1 MIDDKTDIK
10 DKQVRSTFSEELSK
24 RFLQYALSTITSR
37 SLPDVRDGLKPVHR
51 RLLYAMS
58 LLNLT
63 PEKGFKKSARVVGDV
78 MGKFHPHGDAA
89 IYDSMVRMAQEFS
102 MNYTL
107 VEGQGNFGNID
118 GDNAAAMRYT
128 EARLSKVASLMLQ
141 GINENAIDFRD
152 TYDGDGIEPIL
163 LPSGFPNLL
172 VNGAQ
177 GIAVGMAC
185 SIPPHNLFEI
195 CEAAKL
201 LIENRKIEINE
212 ILKIIKGPD
221 FPTGGTILES
231 QSSIQE
237 TYKNGKGSFRLRA
250 NWVIEKKAAGK
261 WQICVNEIPFQ
272 MQKSRIIEKLADL
285 ISEKKLI
292 LVSDVRDESSD
303 EIRIIIEPKTKNL
316 NPDELMDTLFRQT
329 DLETRVQ
336 LNLNVL
342 DEQGKPKIMTVKE
355 ALISWIDHR
364 RTILK
369 RVSLYNLDKINRR
382 LEVLDSYLIVYL
394 NLNKVIKIIRE
405 DKDPKQNLMLK
416 FKLSEMQAVSIL
428 DMKLRNLRKLEEREI
443 ILEKEN
449 LLMEKLSL
457 EKLLNSQA
465 KQWKEIKK
473 QIDDLK
479 NKFND
484 EIIRKTKINN
494 TIIEIKE
501 NISLNVENEPVTVV
515 LSKKGWIK
523 TIKGHNID
531 FGKINFKEGDDLN
544 LYLSLNSID
553 KLLIFATNGKF
564 YSIPV
569 YKLPSGRGF
578 GEPLSIILD
587 DISDA
592 KALYLSNSKDEK
604 LLLVSSDGRG
614 FIVDSKEISSKR
626 KSGKQI
632 LNLKGD
638 NQAIACLHVN
648 GDMLA
653 IVGENRKILIFNIHD
668 IPKLNK
674 GQGVILQ
681 RYNDGQCA
689 DAKIIDSNSGLFWRQ
704 GKDRIRTEKNLITW
718 IGKRGGTGKMPPRG
732 FPNPPKFT

>member
-1 MIDDKTDIK
+1 MIDDKTNIK
-10 DKQVRSTFSEELSK
+10 DKQVSSTFSEELSK

-89 IYDSMVRMAQEFS
+89 IYDSMVRMAQDFS

-128 EARLSKVASLMLQ
+128 EARMSKVASLMLQ

-152 TYDGDGIEPIL
+152 TYDGDGREPIL

-221 FPTGGTILES
+221 FPTGGTIVES
-231 QSSIQE
+231 QNSIQE
-237 TYKNGKGSFRLRA
+237 TYNNGKGSFRLRA
-250 NWVIEKKAAGK
+250 NWVIEKKASGK
-261 WQICVNEIPFQ
+261 WQICINEIPFQ
-272 MQKSRIIEKLADL
+272 IQKSRIIEKLADL

-303 EIRIIIEPKTKNL
+303 EIRIIIEPKTRNL
-316 NPDELMDTLFRQT
+316 NPNELMETLFRQT

-342 DEQGKPKIMTVKE
+342 DEQGKPKIMTIKE

-364 RTILK
+364 RTILI
-369 RVSLYNLDKINRR
+369 RVSSYNLDKINKR

-405 DKDPKQNLMLK
+405 DKDPKKNLMLK
-416 FKLSEMQAVSIL
+416 FKLSSMQAVSIL

-443 ILEKEN
+443 ILEKEH
-449 LLMEKLSL
+449 LLIEKLSL
-457 EKLLNSQA
+457 ENLLNNTA

-484 EIIRKTKINN
+484 EIIRKTRIEN
-494 TIIEIKE
+494 TVIEIKE
-501 NISLNVENEPVTVV
+501 KISLNVEKEPVTVV

-544 LYLSLNSID
+544 LYLSLNSVD
-553 KLLIFATNGKF
+553 TLLIFANNGKS

-614 FIVDSKEISSKR
+614 FIVGAKGIYSKR

-638 NQAIACLHVN
+638 NQAIACLPVN

-653 IVGENRKILIFNIHD
+653 IVGENRKILIFNIND
-668 IPKLNK
+668 IPELNK

-689 DAKIIDSNSGLFWRQ
+689 DAKIIDSHSGLSWRQ
-704 GKDRIRTEKNLITW
+704 GKDRIRTEKSLITW
-718 IGKRGGTGKMPPRG
+718 IGKRGGAGKMPPRG
-732 FPNPPKFT
+732 FPSPPKFT

>member
-1 MIDDKTDIK
+1 MIDDKTNIK
-10 DKQVRSTFSEELSK
+10 DKQVSSTFSEELSK

-89 IYDSMVRMAQEFS
+89 IYDSMVRMAQDFS

-107 VEGQGNFGNID
+107 IEGQGNFGNID

-128 EARLSKVASLMLQ
+128 EARMSKVASLMLQ

-152 TYDGDGIEPIL
+152 TYDGDGLEPIL

-221 FPTGGTILES
+221 FPTGGTIVES
-231 QSSIQE
+231 QNSIQE
-237 TYKNGKGSFRLRA
+237 TYNNGKGSFRLRA
-250 NWVIEKKAAGK
+250 NWVIEKKASGK
-261 WQICVNEIPFQ
+261 WQICINEIPFQ
-272 MQKSRIIEKLADL
+272 IQKSRIIEKLADL

-303 EIRIIIEPKTKNL
+303 EIRIIIEPKTRNL
-316 NPDELMDTLFRQT
+316 NPNELMETLFRQT

-342 DEQGKPKIMTVKE
+342 DEQGKPKIMTIKE

-364 RTILK
+364 RTILI
-369 RVSLYNLDKINRR
+369 RVSSYNLDKINKR

-405 DKDPKQNLMLK
+405 DKDPKKNLMLK
-416 FKLSEMQAVSIL
+416 FKLSSMQAVSIL
-428 DMKLRNLRKLEEREI
+428 DMKLRNLRKLEEKEI
-443 ILEKEN
+443 ILEKEH
-449 LLMEKLSL
+449 LLIEKLSL
-457 EKLLNSQA
+457 ENLLNNTA

-484 EIIRKTKINN
+484 EIIRKTRIEN
-494 TIIEIKE
+494 TVIEIKE
-501 NISLNVENEPVTVV
+501 KVSLNVEKEPVTVV

-544 LYLSLNSID
+544 LYLSLNSVD
-553 KLLIFATNGKF
+553 TLLIFANNGKS

-614 FIVDSKEISSKR
+614 FIVGAKGIYSKR

-638 NQAIACLHVN
+638 NQAIACLPVN

-653 IVGENRKILIFNIHD
+653 IVGENRKILMFNIND
-668 IPKLNK
+668 IPELNK

-689 DAKIIDSNSGLFWRQ
+689 DAKIIDSHSGLSWRQ
-704 GKDRIRTEKNLITW
+704 GKDRIRTEKSLITW
-718 IGKRGGTGKMPPRG
+718 IGKRGGAGKMPPRG
-732 FPNPPKFT
+732 FPSPPKFT

>member
-1 MIDDKTDIK
+1 MIDDKTEIK
-10 DKQVRSTFSEELSK
+10 DKQVSSTFSEELSK

-37 SLPDVRDGLKPVHR
+37 SLPDARDGLKPVHR

-152 TYDGDGIEPIL
+152 TYDGDGLEPTL

-212 ILKIIKGPD
+212 ILEIIKGPD

-250 NWVIEKKAAGK
+250 NWVIEKKVGGK
-261 WQICVNEIPFQ
+261 WQICINEIPFQ

-316 NPDELMDTLFRQT
+316 DPNELMETLFRQT

-394 NLNKVIKIIRE
+394 NLNKVIQIIRE
-405 DKDPKQNLMLK
+405 DKDPRQQLMLK

-449 LLMEKLSL
+449 LLIKKLSL
-457 EKLLNSQA
+457 EKLLNSKA

-484 EIIRKTKINN
+484 EIIRKTTIEN

-501 NISLNVENEPVTVV
+501 NISLNVEKEPVTVV

-523 TIKGHNID
+523 TVKGHNID
-531 FGKINFKEGDDLN
+531 FEKINFKEGDDLN
-544 LYLSLNSID
+544 LSLSLNSID
-553 KLLIFATNGKF
+553 KLLIFANNGKF

-614 FIVDSKEISSKR
+614 FIVGNKKISSKR

-638 NQAIACLHVN
+638 NQAIACLPVN

-653 IVGENRKILIFNIHD
+653 IVGENRKILIFNIND
-668 IPKLNK
+668 IPELNK

-681 RYNDGQCA
+681 RYSDGQCA

>member
-1 MIDDKTDIK
+1 MINDKTDVK
-10 DKQVRSTFSEELSK
+10 DKQVNSTFSEELSK

-152 TYDGDGIEPIL
+152 TYDGDGLEPIL

-195 CEAAKL
+195 CESAKL
-201 LIENRKIEINE
+201 LIDNRKIEINE

-261 WQICVNEIPFQ
+261 WQICINEIPFQ
-272 MQKSRIIEKLADL
+272 IQKSRIIEKLADL

-303 EIRIIIEPKTKNL
+303 EIRIIIEPKTKSL
-316 NPDELMDTLFRQT
+316 NPDELMETLFRQT

-336 LNLNVL
+336 LNLNAL
-342 DEQGKPKIMTVKE
+342 DEQGKPKIMTIKE

-369 RVSLYNLDKINRR
+369 RVNLYNLAKINKR
-382 LEVLDSYLIVYL
+382 LEALESYLIVFL
-394 NLNKVIKIIRE
+394 NLDKVIKIIRE
-405 DKDPKQNLMLK
+405 DKEPRQTLMLK
-416 FKLSEMQAVSIL
+416 FNLSEIQTISIL
-428 DMKLRNLRKLEEREI
+428 DMRLRNLRKLEEREI

-449 LLMEKLSL
+449 LLMKKSSI
-457 EKLLNSQA
+457 EKLLNSKA

-484 EIIRKTKINN
+484 EIIRKTRIEN

-501 NISLNVENEPVTVV
+501 NISLTVEKEPVTVI

-523 TIKGHNID
+523 TIKGHKID

-553 KLLIFATNGKF
+553 QLLIFANNGKF

-578 GEPLSIILD
+578 GEPLSIIFD

-604 LLLVSSDGRG
+604 LLLVSSVGRG
-614 FIVDSKEISSKR
+614 FIVSTKEISSKR

-638 NQAIACLHVN
+638 SQAIACLPVN

-653 IVGENRKILIFNIHD
+653 IVGENRKILIFNIND
-668 IPKLNK
+668 IPELNK

-718 IGKRGGTGKMPPRG
+718 RGKRGGAGKMPPRG
-732 FPNPPKFT
+732 FPNPPMFT

>member
-1 MIDDKTDIK
+1 MIDDKTNIK
-10 DKQVRSTFSEELSK
+10 DKQVSSTFSEELSK

-89 IYDSMVRMAQEFS
+89 IYDSMVRMAQDFS

-107 VEGQGNFGNID
+107 IEGQGNFGNID

-128 EARLSKVASLMLQ
+128 EARMSKVASLMLQ

-152 TYDGDGIEPIL
+152 TYDGDGLEPIL

-221 FPTGGTILES
+221 FPTGGTIVES
-231 QSSIQE
+231 QNSIQE
-237 TYKNGKGSFRLRA
+237 TYNNGKGSFRLRA
-250 NWVIEKKAAGK
+250 NWVIEKKASGK
-261 WQICVNEIPFQ
+261 WQICINEIPFQ
-272 MQKSRIIEKLADL
+272 IQKSRIIEKLADL

-303 EIRIIIEPKTKNL
+303 EIRIIIEPKTRNL
-316 NPDELMDTLFRQT
+316 NPNELMETLFRQT

-342 DEQGKPKIMTVKE
+342 DEQGKPKIMTIKE

-364 RTILK
+364 RTILI
-369 RVSLYNLDKINRR
+369 RVSSYNLDKINKR

-405 DKDPKQNLMLK
+405 DKDPKKNLMLK
-416 FKLSEMQAVSIL
+416 FKLSSMQAVSIL

-443 ILEKEN
+443 ILEKEH
-449 LLMEKLSL
+449 LLIEKLSL
-457 EKLLNSQA
+457 ENLLNNTA
-465 KQWKEIKK
+465 KQWKEINK

-484 EIIRKTKINN
+484 EIIRKTRIEN
-494 TIIEIKE
+494 TVIEIKE
-501 NISLNVENEPVTVV
+501 KVSLNVEKEPVTVV

-544 LYLSLNSID
+544 LYLSLNSVD
-553 KLLIFATNGKF
+553 TLLIFANNGKS

-614 FIVDSKEISSKR
+614 FIVGAKGIYSKR

-638 NQAIACLHVN
+638 NQAIACLPVN

-653 IVGENRKILIFNIHD
+653 IVGENRKILMFNIND
-668 IPKLNK
+668 IPELNK

-689 DAKIIDSNSGLFWRQ
+689 DAKIIDSHSGLSWRQ
-704 GKDRIRTEKNLITW
+704 GKDRIRTEKSLITW
-718 IGKRGGTGKMPPRG
+718 IGKRGGAGKMPPRG
-732 FPNPPKFT
+732 FPSPPKFT

>member
-1 MIDDKTDIK
+1 MINDKTDVK
-10 DKQVRSTFSEELSK
+10 DKQVNSTFSEELSK

-152 TYDGDGIEPIL
+152 TYDGDGLEPIL

-195 CEAAKL
+195 CESAKL
-201 LIENRKIEINE
+201 LIDNRKIEINE

-261 WQICVNEIPFQ
+261 WQICINQIPFQ

-303 EIRIIIEPKTKNL
+303 EIRIIIEPKTKSL
-316 NPDELMDTLFRQT
+316 NPDELMETLFRQS

-342 DEQGKPKIMTVKE
+342 DEQGKPKIMTIKE
-355 ALISWIDHR
+355 SLISWIDHR

-369 RVSLYNLDKINRR
+369 RVNLYNLAKINKR
-382 LEVLDSYLIVYL
+382 LEALESYLIVYL
-394 NLNKVIKIIRE
+394 NLDKVIKIIRE
-405 DKDPKQNLMLK
+405 DKEPRQTLMLK
-416 FKLSEMQAVSIL
+416 FNLSEIQTISIL
-428 DMKLRNLRKLEEREI
+428 DMRLRNLRKLEEREI

-449 LLMEKLSL
+449 LLMKKSSI
-457 EKLLNSQA
+457 EKLLNSKA

-473 QIDDLK
+473 QIDELK
-479 NKFND
+479 NIFND
-484 EIIRKTKINN
+484 EIIRKTRIEN

-501 NISLNVENEPVTVV
+501 NISLTVEKEPVTVI

-523 TIKGHNID
+523 TIKGHKID
-531 FGKINFKEGDDLN
+531 FGKINFKEGDGLN

-553 KLLIFATNGKF
+553 QLLIFANNGKF
-564 YSIPV
+564 YSTPV

-578 GEPLSIILD
+578 GEPLSIIFD

-604 LLLVSSDGRG
+604 LLLVSSVGRG
-614 FIVDSKEISSKR
+614 FIVSTKEISSKR

-638 NQAIACLHVN
+638 SQAISCLPVN

-653 IVGENRKILIFNIHD
+653 IVGENRKILIFNIND
-668 IPKLNK
+668 IPELNK

-718 IGKRGGTGKMPPRG
+718 RGKRGGAGKMPPRG
-732 FPNPPKFT
+732 FPNPPMFT

>member
-1 MIDDKTDIK
+1 MIDDKTNIK
-10 DKQVRSTFSEELSK
+10 DKQVSSTFSEELSK

-89 IYDSMVRMAQEFS
+89 IYDSMVRMAQDFS

-107 VEGQGNFGNID
+107 IEGQGNFGNID

-128 EARLSKVASLMLQ
+128 EARMSKVASLMLQ

-152 TYDGDGIEPIL
+152 TYDGDGLEPIL

-221 FPTGGTILES
+221 FPTGGTIVES
-231 QSSIQE
+231 QNSIQE
-237 TYKNGKGSFRLRA
+237 TYNNGKGSFRLRA
-250 NWVIEKKAAGK
+250 NWVIEKKASGK
-261 WQICVNEIPFQ
+261 WQICINEIPFQ
-272 MQKSRIIEKLADL
+272 IQKSRIIEKLADL

-303 EIRIIIEPKTKNL
+303 EIRIIIEPKTRNL
-316 NPDELMDTLFRQT
+316 NPNELMETLFRQT

-342 DEQGKPKIMTVKE
+342 DEQGKPKIMTIKE

-364 RTILK
+364 RTILI
-369 RVSLYNLDKINRR
+369 RVSSYNLDKINKR

-405 DKDPKQNLMLK
+405 DKDPKKNLMLK
-416 FKLSEMQAVSIL
+416 FKLSSMQAVSIL
-428 DMKLRNLRKLEEREI
+428 DMKLRNLRKLEEKEI
-443 ILEKEN
+443 ILEKEH
-449 LLMEKLSL
+449 LLIEKLSL
-457 EKLLNSQA
+457 ENLLNNTA

-484 EIIRKTKINN
+484 EIIRKTRIEN
-494 TIIEIKE
+494 TVIEIKE
-501 NISLNVENEPVTVV
+501 KVSLNVEKEPVTVV

-544 LYLSLNSID
+544 LYLSLNSVD
-553 KLLIFATNGKF
+553 TLLIFANNGKS

-614 FIVDSKEISSKR
+614 FIVGAKGIYSKR

-638 NQAIACLHVN
+638 NQAIACLPVN

-653 IVGENRKILIFNIHD
+653 IVGENRKILMFNISD
-668 IPKLNK
+668 IPELNK

-689 DAKIIDSNSGLFWRQ
+689 DAKIIDSHSGLSWRQ
-704 GKDRIRTEKNLITW
+704 GKDRIRTEKSLITW
-718 IGKRGGTGKMPPRG
+718 IGKRGGAGKMPPRG
-732 FPNPPKFT
+732 FPSPPKFT

>member
-1 MIDDKTDIK
+1 MIDDKTNIK
-10 DKQVRSTFSEELSK
+10 DKQVSSTFSEELSK

-89 IYDSMVRMAQEFS
+89 IYDSMVRMAQDFS

-107 VEGQGNFGNID
+107 IEGQGNFGNID

-128 EARLSKVASLMLQ
+128 EARMSKVASLMLQ

-152 TYDGDGIEPIL
+152 TYDGDGLEPIL

-221 FPTGGTILES
+221 FPTGGTIVES
-231 QSSIQE
+231 QNSIQE
-237 TYKNGKGSFRLRA
+237 TYNYGKGSFRLRA
-250 NWVIEKKAAGK
+250 NWVIEKKASGK
-261 WQICVNEIPFQ
+261 WQICINEIPFQ
-272 MQKSRIIEKLADL
+272 IQKSRIIEKLADL

-303 EIRIIIEPKTKNL
+303 EIRIIIEPKTRNL
-316 NPDELMDTLFRQT
+316 NPNELMETLFRQT

-342 DEQGKPKIMTVKE
+342 DEQGKPKIMTIKE

-364 RTILK
+364 RTILI
-369 RVSLYNLDKINRR
+369 RVSSYNLDKINKR

-405 DKDPKQNLMLK
+405 DKDPKKNLMLK
-416 FKLSEMQAVSIL
+416 FKLSSMQAVSIL

-443 ILEKEN
+443 ILEKEH
-449 LLMEKLSL
+449 LLIEKLSL
-457 EKLLNSQA
+457 ENLLNNTA

-484 EIIRKTKINN
+484 EIIRKTRIEN
-494 TIIEIKE
+494 TVIEIKE
-501 NISLNVENEPVTVV
+501 KISLNVEKEPVTVV

-544 LYLSLNSID
+544 LYLSLNSVD
-553 KLLIFATNGKF
+553 TLLIFANNGKS

-614 FIVDSKEISSKR
+614 FIVGAKGIYSKR

-632 LNLKGD
+632 LNLKGE
-638 NQAIACLHVN
+638 NQAIACLPVN

-653 IVGENRKILIFNIHD
+653 IVGENRKILMFNIND
-668 IPKLNK
+668 IPELNK

-689 DAKIIDSNSGLFWRQ
+689 DAKIIDSHSGLSWRQ
-704 GKDRIRTEKNLITW
+704 GKDRIRTEKSLITW
-718 IGKRGGTGKMPPRG
+718 IGKRGGAGKMPPRG
-732 FPNPPKFT
+732 FPSPPKFT